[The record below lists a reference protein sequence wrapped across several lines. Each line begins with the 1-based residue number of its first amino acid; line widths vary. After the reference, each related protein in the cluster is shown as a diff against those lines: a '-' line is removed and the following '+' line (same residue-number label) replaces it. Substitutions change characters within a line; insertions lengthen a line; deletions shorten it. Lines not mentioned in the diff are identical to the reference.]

1 MHAATRYFAFSRRSR
16 RLAEHLREI
25 ADQDGEEGEGGSNDG
40 SGTAEGPAGAARDP
54 PCLPRLH
61 VRALEENDLLLLL
74 DAARWATSAG
84 NTRVQRFLVLQDPEQ
99 IRRAK
104 ALAPGVLAT
113 PPAIIVICTDLD
125 AAVRA
130 EVRVER
136 DPSVYI
142 DVGTAAMSMMAE
154 AHALGLG
161 TCPATS
167 FSQEGVRTVL
177 GLPHSADRRCSS
189 SSAILGPPPRPPL
202 RGRLAIPAAGSSS
215 SPTGSAT
222 ATLPRTPGAGGVTG
236 SIGGGRRAMTYAEW
250 QSERRSALTSPTGNL
265 ALVGYQPV
273 TGHEPEPIGEL
284 PPRYPC
290 LRRAGAC

>member
-1 MHAATRYFAFSRRSR
+1 MTGAIRPKDLLALLATRRVC
-16 RLAEHLREI
+16 
-25 ADQDGEEGEGGSNDG
+25 
-40 SGTAEGPAGAARDP
+40 RDYTSEP
-54 PCLPRLH
+54 
-61 VRALEENDLLLLL
+61 LEESDLLLLL

-167 FSQEGVRTVL
+167 FSQGGVQTVL
-177 GLPHSADRRCSS
+177 GLPPQCRPEMLLLVGH
-189 SSAILGPPPRPPL
+189 PR
-202 RGRLAIPAAGSSS
+202 
-215 SPTGSAT
+215 T
-222 ATLPRTPGAGGVTG
+222 ATTAAAPRTPRHPSRRLFELAYWERYGDLLPERPVPGA
-236 SIGGGRRAMTYAEW
+236 
-250 QSERRSALTSPTGNL
+250 
-265 ALVGYQPV
+265 
-273 TGHEPEPIGEL
+273 
-284 PPRYPC
+284 
-290 LRRAGAC
+290 